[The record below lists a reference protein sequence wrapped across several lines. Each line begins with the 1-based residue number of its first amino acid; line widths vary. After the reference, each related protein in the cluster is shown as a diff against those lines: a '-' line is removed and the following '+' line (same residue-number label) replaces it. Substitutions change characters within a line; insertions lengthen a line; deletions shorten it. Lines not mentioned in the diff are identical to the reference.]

1 MNMFAILQA
10 VPAAGQQGGGW
21 SMWIML
27 ALIFVVM
34 WFFMIRPQKKQ
45 QKELQNFRDSLKKGD
60 KVVTIGGIYGT
71 VAEIKEDSVLIEVD
85 HNVKIRVSKQALVK
99 DFSDPSR
106 Q

>member
-1 MNMFAILQA
+1 MFAILQA
-10 VPAAGQQGGGW
+10 APAAGQQGGGW